1 MFPKPISAF
10 HDLERER
17 VWRKPG
23 RIFLISI
30 LKIQV
35 WEFPPPAHPVLP
47 SNPDNPDPAIP
58 RDPLAAKTP
67 ECPEVSPKEP
77 EVTSFCSC

>member
-1 MFPKPISAF
+1 MTCN
-10 HDLERER
+10 ERESGENR
-17 VWRKPG
+17 VG
-23 RIFLISI
+23 FFLISI

-35 WEFPPPAHPVLP
+35 GNLPPPAHPVLP